1 MVKQASKHAQKL
13 HARTEDLSRI
23 TLFLVAVA
31 VAEPPPRQGPPV
43 VWKNLFA
50 KTATVSKAT
59 TEVDDGGSDDF
70 LNEAAAPKN
79 TLEPP
84 SPEELPSAGE
94 GEEFAPGMAKVRDAF
109 VKANQNPEDG
119 NLKSLKDW
127 DFMPTVGKD
136 ASNAFYFGRNPDDAA
151 VATNKAGALAPGHSE
166 DDEAAL
172 AAVPDAGGN
181 TQKQRFAMAMC
192 KQVQFN
198 QPDYANSCSMCQFV
212 LDALVQRTITCRC
225 FKSELDSFN
234 YRNCRAMKAELT
246 RAYAKSG
253 AATTVDQQTVGRCRL
268 DLPLTP
274 PVRPVPEQAT
284 GGRDANVAARR
295 RRQAVLGMHEARLL
309 PGHDAGQP
317 PGRRVAHRHY
327 RDGGRDMKQLGLCS
341 LGLGGTLFTNL

>member
-1 MVKQASKHAQKL
+1 MQNQEKTK
-13 HARTEDLSRI
+13 T
-23 TLFLVAVA
+23 TLFFLSVLAAAA

-43 VWKNLFA
+43 VWKNLFS

-59 TEVDDGGSDDF
+59 TEVDDGGSDL
-70 LNEAAAPKN
+70 LNEDAAPKN

-84 SPEELPSAGE
+84 SPQELPSAGE

-109 VKANQNPEDG
+109 MKGSQNPEDA

-127 DFMPTVGKD
+127 DFMPTVSKD

-172 AAVPDAGGN
+172 AAVPDAGGS

-198 QPDYANSCSMCQFV
+198 QPDYANGCSMCQFV
-212 LDALVQRTITCRC
+212 LDALVQRTIACRC

-234 YRNCRAMKAELT
+234 YRNCRTMKAELT

-253 AATTVDQQTVGRCRL
+253 ATRPSTSRL
-268 DLPLTP
+268 SSAAPDLPLTP
-274 PVRPVPEQAT
+274 SRARPFPEQAA
-284 GGRDANVAARR
+284 GGRDANVAA
-295 RRQAVLGMHEARLL
+295 
-309 PGHDAGQP
+309 
-317 PGRRVAHRHY
+317 
-327 RDGGRDMKQLGLCS
+327 
-341 LGLGGTLFTNL
+341 